1 MERVIRDGQVAVLYS
16 PEYGAGWYSCHQ
28 IEELLFDPSIV
39 AWLEAEE
46 TDKILSY
53 VTLKYPD
60 AYVGGLKDLSILW
73 LPEGTVFRVDEY
85 DGNESIYLKEQERWI
100 TA

>member
-28 IEELLFDPSIV
+28 IEELVFDPSIV

>member
-16 PEYGAGWYSCHQ
+16 PEYGVGWYSCHQ

>member
-1 MERVIRDGQVAVLYS
+1 VAVLYS
-16 PEYGAGWYSCHQ
+16 PEYGVGWYSCHQ

>member
-1 MERVIRDGQVAVLYS
+1 
-16 PEYGAGWYSCHQ
+16 
-28 IEELLFDPSIV
+28 LLFDPSIV